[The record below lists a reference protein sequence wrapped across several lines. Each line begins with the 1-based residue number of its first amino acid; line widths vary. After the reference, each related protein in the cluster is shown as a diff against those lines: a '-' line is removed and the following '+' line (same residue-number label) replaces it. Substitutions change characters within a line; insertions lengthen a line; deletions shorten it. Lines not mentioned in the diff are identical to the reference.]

1 MNHQAAFTQF
11 FSELEDPRQTTKIA
25 YPFFDVV
32 FLTVCAAIGGA
43 QGWEDIEL
51 FGEAHLE
58 WFQRNGLFH
67 NGLPVHDTI
76 ARIISR
82 IQPEQFQNAFVRWMQ
97 ATSERT
103 DGELIAIDGKTLRSS
118 YDRDSR
124 QSTIHMVSAFAA
136 QNRLVLGQVK
146 TDAKSN
152 EITAIPELLALLDI
166 KGCLVSIDAMGCQ
179 TEIASAIVKGGG
191 NYLLAVK
198 GNQPTLHNA
207 VRAALAESTQKPLSE
222 ETLSIEKMHGRI
234 DGREYHVLP
243 AGALSE
249 QFPEWKSLKTVGV
262 AISYRIENMEKFSME
277 YRYYISS
284 AELTPEQF
292 ASAVRGHWA
301 IENSLHWVLD
311 VVMNEDACQIYR
323 GDAPQIL
330 ACARHMAQNMLRAE
344 TSRKASLRKK
354 QQFAGMSSPYLEKV
368 LDAGLAELASI

>member
-1 MNHQAAFTQF
+1 MNHHAAFTQF
-11 FSELEDPRQTTKIA
+11 FSELEDPRQTTKIE

-58 WFQRNGLFH
+58 WLQRNGLFS

-118 YDRDSR
+118 YDRNSR

-207 VRAALAESTQKPLSE
+207 VRAALAESTQRPLSE

-249 QFPEWKSLKTVGV
+249 QFPEWKALKTVGV
-262 AISYRIENMEKFSME
+262 AISYRIENMKKFSME

-284 AELTPEQF
+284 GELTPEQF

-354 QQFAGMSSPYLEKV
+354 QQFAGMCSTYLEKV
-368 LDAGLAELASI
+368 LDAGLAKLNQI

>member
-118 YDRDSR
+118 YDRNSR

-152 EITAIPELLALLDI
+152 EITAIPELLALLDV
-166 KGCLVSIDAMGCQ
+166 KDCLISIDAMGCQ

-207 VRAALAESTQKPLSE
+207 VRAALAESTQRPLSE

-249 QFPEWKSLKTVGV
+249 QFPEWKALKTVGV
-262 AISYRIENMEKFSME
+262 AISYRIENMKKFSME

-284 AELTPEQF
+284 GELTPEQF

>member
-1 MNHQAAFTQF
+1 MTHHAAFTQF
-11 FSELEDPRQTTKIA
+11 FSELEDPRQAGKIA

-58 WFQRNGLFH
+58 WFQRNGLFS

-82 IQPEQFQNAFVRWMQ
+82 IQPEQFQNAFIRWMQ

-118 YDRDSR
+118 YDRNSR

-152 EITAIPELLALLDI
+152 EITAIPELLALLDV
-166 KGCLVSIDAMGCQ
+166 KDCLISIDAMGCQ
-179 TEIASAIVKGGG
+179 TEIASTIVNGGG
-191 NYLLAVK
+191 DYLLAVK
-198 GNQPTLHNA
+198 GNQPTLHHA
-207 VRAALAESTQKPLSE
+207 VRAALVESTKTPLSE
-222 ETLSIEKMHGRI
+222 ETFSIEKAHGRI

-243 AGALSE
+243 AGALAE
-249 QFPEWKSLKTVGV
+249 QFPEWKELTSIGV
-262 AISYRIENMEKFSME
+262 AISYRIENMKKFSME

-284 AELTPEQF
+284 AELTAEQF
-292 ASAVRGHWA
+292 SSAVRGHWA

-311 VVMNEDACQIYR
+311 VVMNEDACQVYR

-354 QQFAGMSSPYLEKV
+354 QQFAGMSSPYLETV
-368 LDAGLAELASI
+368 LNAGLKKLGEI

>member
-1 MNHQAAFTQF
+1 MNHHAAFTQF
-11 FSELEDPRQTTKIA
+11 FSELEDPRQTTKIE

-58 WFQRNGLFH
+58 WLQRNGLFS

-118 YDRDSR
+118 YDRNSR

-207 VRAALAESTQKPLSE
+207 VRAALAESTQRPLSE

-249 QFPEWKSLKTVGV
+249 QFPEWKALKSVGV
-262 AISYRIENMEKFSME
+262 AISYRIENMKKFSME

-368 LDAGLAELASI
+368 LTAGLAKLTAI

>member
-1 MNHQAAFTQF
+1 MTQHAAFTQF
-11 FSELEDPRQTTKIA
+11 FSELEDPRQFGKIA

-58 WFQRNGLFH
+58 WFQRNGLFS

-82 IQPEQFQNAFVRWMQ
+82 IQPEQFQNAFIRWMQ

-118 YDRDSR
+118 YDRNSR

-152 EITAIPELLALLDI
+152 EITAIPELLALLDV
-166 KGCLVSIDAMGCQ
+166 KDCLISIDAMGCQ
-179 TEIASAIVKGGG
+179 TEIASTIVNGGG
-191 NYLLAVK
+191 DYLLAVK
-198 GNQPTLHNA
+198 GNQPTLHHA
-207 VRAALAESTQKPLSE
+207 VRAALVESTKTPLSE
-222 ETLSIEKMHGRI
+222 ETFSIEKAHGRI

-243 AGALSE
+243 AGALAE
-249 QFPEWKSLKTVGV
+249 QFPEWKELTSIGV
-262 AISYRIENMEKFSME
+262 AISYRIENMKKFSME

-284 AELTPEQF
+284 AELTAEQF
-292 ASAVRGHWA
+292 SSAVRGHWA

-311 VVMNEDACQIYR
+311 VVMNEDACQVYR

-368 LDAGLAELASI
+368 LDAGLAKLSSI

>member
-1 MNHQAAFTQF
+1 MTQHAAFTQF
-11 FSELEDPRQTTKIA
+11 FSELEDPRQFGKIA

-58 WFQRNGLFH
+58 WFQRNGLFS

-82 IQPEQFQNAFVRWMQ
+82 IQPEQFQNAFIRWMQ

-118 YDRDSR
+118 YDRNSR

-152 EITAIPELLALLDI
+152 EITAIPELLALLDV
-166 KGCLVSIDAMGCQ
+166 KDCLISIDAMGCQ
-179 TEIASAIVKGGG
+179 TEIASTIVNGGG
-191 NYLLAVK
+191 DYLLAVK
-198 GNQPTLHNA
+198 GNQPTLHHA
-207 VRAALAESTQKPLSE
+207 VRAALVESTKTPLSE
-222 ETLSIEKMHGRI
+222 ETLSIEKAHGRI

-243 AGALSE
+243 AGALAE
-249 QFPEWKSLKTVGV
+249 QFPEWKGYVPVTCCMG
-262 AISYRIENMEKFSME
+262 RP
-277 YRYYISS
+277 S
-284 AELTPEQF
+284 ASCKQHGIF
-292 ASAVRGHWA
+292 
-301 IENSLHWVLD
+301 
-311 VVMNEDACQIYR
+311 
-323 GDAPQIL
+323 
-330 ACARHMAQNMLRAE
+330 
-344 TSRKASLRKK
+344 TSR
-354 QQFAGMSSPYLEKV
+354 P
-368 LDAGLAELASI
+368 

>member
-136 QNRLVLGQVK
+136 ENRLVLGQVK

-179 TEIASAIVKGGG
+179 TEIASTIIKGGG
-191 NYLLAVK
+191 DYLLAVK

-207 VRAALAESTQKPLSE
+207 VRAALGESTKKPLSE
-222 ETLSIEKMHGRI
+222 ETFSVEKEHGRI

-249 QFPEWKSLKTVGV
+249 QFPEWKALKSVGV
-262 AISYRIENMEKFSME
+262 AISYRIENMKKFSME

-311 VVMNEDACQIYR
+311 VVMN
-323 GDAPQIL
+323 
-330 ACARHMAQNMLRAE
+330 
-344 TSRKASLRKK
+344 
-354 QQFAGMSSPYLEKV
+354 
-368 LDAGLAELASI
+368 

>member
-1 MNHQAAFTQF
+1 MNHHAAFTQF
-11 FSELEDPRQTTKIA
+11 FSELEDPRQTTKIE

-58 WFQRNGLFH
+58 WLQRNGLFS

-82 IQPEQFQNAFVRWMQ
+82 IQPEQFQNAFVLWMQ

-118 YDRDSR
+118 YDRNSR

-207 VRAALAESTQKPLSE
+207 VRAALAESTQRPLSE

-249 QFPEWKSLKTVGV
+249 QFPEWKALKTVGV
-262 AISYRIENMEKFSME
+262 AISYRIENMKKFSME

-284 AELTPEQF
+284 GELTPEQF

-368 LDAGLAELASI
+368 LTAGLAKLTAI

>member
-1 MNHQAAFTQF
+1 MNHHAAFTQF
-11 FSELEDPRQTTKIA
+11 FSELKDPRQAAKIE

-58 WFQRNGLFH
+58 WLQRNGLFS

-118 YDRDSR
+118 YDRNSR

-207 VRAALAESTQKPLSE
+207 VRAALAESTQRPLSE

-249 QFPEWKSLKTVGV
+249 QFPEWKALKTVGV
-262 AISYRIENMEKFSME
+262 AISYRIENMKKFSME

-284 AELTPEQF
+284 GELTPEQF

-368 LDAGLAELASI
+368 LTAGLAKLTAI